1 MGIIRPREIT
11 RVKRSL
17 SLYLKS
23 GHLKSNSGKKC
34 SKYALD
40 SFSLFLDKFHEITPD
55 ESIESFKDQQ
65 IAIDTLQSWID
76 WFSTTEKRVSS
87 KKGDWHYTPKA
98 STTFQYFHIIIRYLH
113 YMGIKFHPYDLKR
126 EITLPRPLQEDK
138 HGITKAEIL
147 LILDNCS
154 FEKKALYLAQLSS
167 GMRIGELVQLRK
179 KHLDFNHERIVVRI
193 PAEFTKLRKSRVTF
207 FSREFDKL
215 FRAKL
220 NKCEDN
226 DLLFGTNENWE
237 KARDNEIDNMINL
250 RKRIGLKDVST
261 HNFRAWFITKL
272 SRFDSDLVKI
282 LVGHKGYQLSYQRMD
297 IPDKL
302 AIYLKHESE
311 FAVYEIITNSEK
323 EKDLQSQIS
332 KLSDKIKRLEDMNEP
347 YDKSHPHR

>member
-1 MGIIRPREIT
+1 MGIEPKSIT
-11 RVKRSL
+11 KVKRSL

-23 GHLKSNSGKKC
+23 GHLKSKSGKRS

-55 ESIESFKDQQ
+55 EAIESFKDQI
-65 IAIDTLQSWID
+65 IAIDTLQAWVD
-76 WFSTTEKRVSS
+76 WFSSTEKKVCS
-87 KKGDWHYTPKA
+87 KKGDWYYTPKA

-126 EITLPRPLQEDK
+126 EISLPRPLQEDK

-147 LILDNCS
+147 LMLNNCS

-179 KHLDFNHERIVVRI
+179 KHLDLNHKRIVVRI
-193 PAEFTKLRKSRVTF
+193 PAEFTKLRKSRITF
-207 FSREFDKL
+207 FSKEFDKL

-220 NKCEDN
+220 NKLDDN

-237 KARDNEIDNMINL
+237 KARDNEIENMINL
-250 RKRIGLKDVST
+250 LKRIGLKNITT

-311 FAVYEIITNSEK
+311 FAVYEIISSSEN
-323 EKDLQSQIS
+323 EKDLQMQLD
-332 KLSDKIKRLEDMNEP
+332 KLSDKIRRLEDMKN
-347 YDKSHPHR
+347 